1 METRYTIEG
10 MDCADCASKIEAAAS
25 RVNGI
30 TGASASLGA
39 KRLVVTHSKNT
50 DLDDLPGKIKRLG
63 YRLTPQDATAR
74 IRMAPAINRTNPGG
88 NTTSFASPV
97 LSE

>member
-39 KRLVVTHSKNT
+39 KRLVVCKPPRDYAVAELLGPS
-50 DLDDLPGKIKRLG
+50 LPDEPLRLEVSVHV
-63 YRLTPQDATAR
+63 
-74 IRMAPAINRTNPGG
+74 NRG
-88 NTTSFASPV
+88 
-97 LSE
+97 